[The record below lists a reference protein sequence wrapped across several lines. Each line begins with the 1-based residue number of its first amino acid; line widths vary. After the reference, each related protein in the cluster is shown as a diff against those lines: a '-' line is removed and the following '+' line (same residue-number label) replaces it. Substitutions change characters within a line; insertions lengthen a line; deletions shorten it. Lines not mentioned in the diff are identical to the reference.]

1 MLSLSLWMHHGGPWT
16 RLVICSLFWSSCG
29 MTRYL
34 HYPPE
39 CVSVST
45 SALFQGVPWYYW
57 TSVICT
63 GDHCLSWVRCQEV
76 LHHWMPFGQD
86 PLLTVWT
93 PLPYMTWNN
102 ENPAI
107 PLWSSPL
114 CTSDRSFQTVLECM
128 WYQFPKADRVPLACT
143 DSWTLFFLYV
153 SMQEGLDYYSSIPSW
168 RSSGS
173 PSYLDSS
180 ILPTLSS
187 QRDLKNIRNLAVRI
201 LLQTQEEARSEAWS
215 IHKGKDQRHCIRE
228 ANIRI

>member
-1 MLSLSLWMHHGGPWT
+1 MISAQNWSTPTGFVTLFFNSHLVSTLFLTFRIFPWMSDHSRTSSWTPLEEDNQWMNAACIQCSPWMLPLWQLVPRGSPWT

-93 PLPYMTWNN
+93 PLPYRMWNN
-102 ENPAI
+102 GIPAT
-107 PLWSSPL
+107 PLWMCPL
-114 CTSDRSFQTVLECM
+114 CIWDRSFQTLLESM
-128 WYQFPKADRVPLACT
+128 LYRSPRADQTQLVWT
-143 DSWTLFFLYV
+143 DSW
-153 SMQEGLDYYSSIPSW
+153 S
-168 RSSGS
+168 
-173 PSYLDSS
+173 
-180 ILPTLSS
+180 
-187 QRDLKNIRNLAVRI
+187 
-201 LLQTQEEARSEAWS
+201 
-215 IHKGKDQRHCIRE
+215 
-228 ANIRI
+228 